1 MIPAARV
8 LAICASVAL
17 LIPVCGFAPGTAP
30 GSGAKM
36 DADIIVTAAPAY
48 EPLAALR
55 GQERFPKGAQLL
67 LIHAGKA
74 EPLAA
79 GFAASADANVSF
91 DGKRVLFAGKKAAG
105 DPWQIWELTLADGS
119 VRRLVAGEGD
129 AIRPLYLPG
138 GRLVYARRTPLGFQL
153 ESVEDGSPP
162 APKPLNPTTGPGM
175 LPLTYMRANALPA
188 DVLAD
193 GRILFESGFPLGS
206 GSTPEMY
213 LVYADGSGVESY
225 RCDHG
230 RARWGGRQLADGDV
244 VFTHGA
250 SLARFTSPLA
260 HEELVAAPHAEY
272 AGAIAETASGAW
284 LMSARASAGMH
295 YALKLWKPGAAALET
310 VLSVNGE
317 NLVEPV
323 VVAPRTRPKRHPS
336 GLHDWEYA
344 NLLALDARLSRE
356 GDLKVTPALVRL
368 ETLDAA
374 GHAVVTGTAP
384 VEADGSFF
392 VKAPAD
398 RPIRFALLDGKGAV
412 LREEHGWFWIRRGEQ
427 RICVGCHAG
436 PERASENRV
445 PSVLLRTTTPVD
457 LTGANAAGAAQ
468 NPPGG
473 N

>member
-175 LPLTYMRANALPA
+175 LPLCWLT
-188 DVLAD
+188 D
-193 GRILFESGFPLGS
+193 GFSL
-206 GSTPEMY
+206 
-213 LVYADGSGVESY
+213 
-225 RCDHG
+225 
-230 RARWGGRQLADGDV
+230 
-244 VFTHGA
+244 
-250 SLARFTSPLA
+250 SLAFLSARDRLQRCIWCMP
-260 HEELVAAPHAEY
+260 
-272 AGAIAETASGAW
+272 
-284 LMSARASAGMH
+284 MARASSRTAAIMGVRAGAEGNWRMATWSSRMELH
-295 YALKLWKPGAAALET
+295 WPGL
-310 VLSVNGE
+310 LRRW
-317 NLVEPV
+317 
-323 VVAPRTRPKRHPS
+323 RTRSLSRLPMPS
-336 GLHDWEYA
+336 MR
-344 NLLALDARLSRE
+344 ARLR
-356 GDLKVTPALVRL
+356 RR
-368 ETLDAA
+368 
-374 GHAVVTGTAP
+374 HRAP
-384 VEADGSFF
+384 G
-392 VKAPAD
+392 
-398 RPIRFALLDGKGAV
+398 
-412 LREEHGWFWIRRGEQ
+412 
-427 RICVGCHAG
+427 
-436 PERASENRV
+436 
-445 PSVLLRTTTPVD
+445 
-457 LTGANAAGAAQ
+457 
-468 NPPGG
+468 
-473 N
+473 